1 MSYDNIP
8 LQYSSSGPTGGWKTY
23 VNIVVGQ
30 GSSVIDFEF
39 VYTGY
44 HMVKVRILTVPVGG
58 AVVFQLS
65 LEHHLK
71 SYSP

>member
-1 MSYDNIP
+1 MLYSMIHCHMTTFLSNIVLLDLLEP
-8 LQYSSSGPTGGWKTY
+8 GKSVY

-44 HMVKVRILTVPVGG
+44 IW
-58 AVVFQLS
+58 
-65 LEHHLK
+65 
-71 SYSP
+71 